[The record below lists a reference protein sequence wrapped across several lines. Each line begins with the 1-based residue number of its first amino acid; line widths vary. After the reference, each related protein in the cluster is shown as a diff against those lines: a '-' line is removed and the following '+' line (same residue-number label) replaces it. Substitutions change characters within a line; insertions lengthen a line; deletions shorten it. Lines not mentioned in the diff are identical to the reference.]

1 MNKSQDIIQNLKT
14 SIEQVAIK
22 MGIENPEVHIEHPD
36 DISYG
41 DFSSNIALIYSKQL
55 KTNPKAL
62 AEKIIEELKKEM
74 PENVESV
81 SIAGPGFINFRFA
94 SKYFLNQLDKILKN
108 GNKYGRSLE
117 NKKTVLVEYSSP
129 NIAKPFTV
137 GHLRSTIIGDAIANI
152 LNFSG
157 YNIVRDNHLGD
168 WGTQF
173 GKLTVALEKWGNLVE
188 IEKSESP
195 IKELVALYVRFH
207 EEAEKDP
214 ALEDMAREKFQLL
227 EEGNS
232 PEIRKTWE
240 KCIELSKKEFE
251 RIYEQLGVKF
261 DTQIGE
267 SFYATPEMIE
277 KVMQELVGKNLIKES
292 EGAQVVFFEKIGESE
307 KYPPLIIKKTD
318 GTSIYAT
325 RDLAADIYRKE
336 KYGND
341 VTIINE
347 VGSEQILYF
356 RQLYET
362 EKMMGWFQEGQ
373 RVHIAHGL
381 LRLKEGGK
389 ISTRKGNV
397 IWLEDL
403 IREAVERAGKIN
415 QESAHEV
422 AMAALKFN
430 DLKRDSPQDII
441 FDWDEMM
448 SMTGDSG
455 PYLQY
460 SCVRARSVLAKA
472 ESLGI
477 NPTINIESK
486 TENLERLLVRF
497 PEVVERAGIEYKANI
512 LASYL
517 INLAAQF
524 NNFYA
529 NNIIAD
535 EKDPESPHK
544 TALTKAFDIV
554 MANGLGL
561 LGIKVPKR
569 M

>member
-1 MNKSQDIIQNLKT
+1 
-14 SIEQVAIK
+14 